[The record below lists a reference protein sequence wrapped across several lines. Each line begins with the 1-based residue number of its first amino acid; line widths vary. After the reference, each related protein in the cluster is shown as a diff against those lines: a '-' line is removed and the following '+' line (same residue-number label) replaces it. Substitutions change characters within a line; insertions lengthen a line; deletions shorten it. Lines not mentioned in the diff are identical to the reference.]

1 MANKYRKKL
10 GLFIIRI
17 EEEHPENYDF
27 LLKLKN
33 KLDIGDANIEV
44 HKCPIKNYKELIV
57 SYKTIYMN
65 TFNVTV
71 LDITNPK
78 AFKTVFRH
86 ESFQL
91 WESPICGFLV
101 DSTKDYIIVNSAGMS
116 IIALGSEDK
125 RAYKGN

>member
-1 MANKYRKKL
+1 M
-10 GLFIIRI
+10 
-17 EEEHPENYDF
+17 EEEHPEKFNF

-44 HKCPIKNYKELIV
+44 HKCQTRHYKELII

-86 ESFQL
+86 ESF
-91 WESPICGFLV
+91 
-101 DSTKDYIIVNSAGMS
+101 
-116 IIALGSEDK
+116 
-125 RAYKGN
+125 